1 MIYEE
6 FLGKIVKYGMLLD
19 MSYNSCQVTYD
30 EYKNIV
36 EPRYMASK
44 FTCADDFC
52 QATFLDYV
60 N

>member
-1 MIYEE
+1 MIYQE
-6 FLGKIVKYGMLLD
+6 FLKKVVEYGMQKD

-36 EPRYMASK
+36 EPRYMASSY
-44 FTCADDFC
+44 TCADDFIR
-52 QATFLDYV
+52 ATYLDYV